1 MIAEG
6 VKTYRNYIGGE
17 WRDGSATSQLESR
30 DPANGE
36 LVYYATNST
45 VDDARA
51 AVAAAKQAFEHSDWA
66 DNSVARA
73 KGLYKLAE
81 ALKASVD
88 WLAPLL
94 TREGGKPLAI
104 SRAEV
109 VRGAD
114 ALEYYAGLARNV
126 YGRTINLGPN
136 EMAMLM
142 REPIGVV
149 SIIVPWNMALSLLT
163 RSLAPALATGNA
175 VVIKPASLTPGATA
189 EFIQMIDDIPE
200 FPKGIVNFVIGP
212 GGSVGSE
219 LVKHPDVEMISFT
232 GDTSTGKEVM
242 RMAAD
247 GLKKVS
253 LELGGKSPSII
264 FPDADFNRAVRSAL
278 SGASLWHAG
287 QVCVAGTRILVQES
301 IHDRFVEQATKAA
314 RELRVGPGLQKGTQV
329 GPVINEGQLRRVL
342 DYVDLGKREAELIA
356 GGERVTTGD
365 LDKGYFMA
373 PTVFDR
379 VPVDAKIAQ
388 EEIFGPVVSVLSFK
402 DEEEACEVANATVY
416 GLAAAVYTSD
426 INKALRVAKKV
437 RAGMVWINTFGRLY
451 PNAEMGGFK
460 QSGLGRSYGLEGLYE
475 FTEMKHINI
484 QLQDASGGRAPAGG
498 VSE

>member
-1 MIAEG
+1 MIAEQL
-6 VKTYRNYIGGE
+6 KTYQNYIAGE
-17 WRDGSATSQLESR
+17 WRDAAAGGLLEVR
-30 DPANGE
+30 DPANGD
-36 LVYYATNST
+36 LVYRATSST
-45 VDDARA
+45 IDDARA
-51 AVAAAKQAFEHSDWA
+51 AVQAAKHAFERSDWA
-66 DNSVARA
+66 ENPVARA
-73 KGLYKLAE
+73 KALYKLAD
-81 ALKASVD
+81 ALRARLD
-88 WLAPLL
+88 DLAPLL

-104 SRAEV
+104 SRAEI

-126 YGRTINLGPN
+126 YGRTISLGPT
-136 EMAMLM
+136 ELAILM

-149 SIIVPWNMALSLLT
+149 AIIVPWNMALSLLT

-189 EFIQMIDDIPE
+189 EFIQLIDEVPE
-200 FPKGIVNFVIGP
+200 IPKGIVNYVIGP

-219 LVKHPDVEMISFT
+219 LVKHPDVEMIAFT
-232 GDTSTGKEVM
+232 GDTSTGKDVM

-301 IHDRFVEQATKAA
+301 IHDQFVEQATKAA

-329 GPVINEGQLRRVL
+329 GPVITQGQLDRVL
-342 DYVDLGKREAELIA
+342 DYVAVGKREADLVA
-356 GGERVTTGD
+356 GGQRVTEGD
-365 LDKGYFMA
+365 LGKGYFMA
-373 PTVFDR
+373 PTVFDH
-379 VPVDAKIAQ
+379 VPVDARIAQ

-402 DEEEACEVANATVY
+402 DEDEACEVANATVY

-426 INKALRVAKKV
+426 VNTALRVAKRV
-437 RAGMVWINTFGRLY
+437 RSGMVWINTFGRLY

-460 QSGLGRSYGLEGLYE
+460 QSGLGRSYGLEGLHE

-484 QLQDASGGRAPAGG
+484 QLHDPNARGRAPAD
-498 VSE
+498 

>member
-1 MIAEG
+1 MIAEQ

-17 WRDGSATSQLESR
+17 WREASGGGLLEIR

-36 LVYYATNST
+36 LVYRATNSG
-45 VDDARA
+45 VEDARA
-51 AVAAAKQAFEHSDWA
+51 AIQAAKYAFEHTDWA
-66 DNSVARA
+66 ENATVRA
-73 KGLYKLAE
+73 KALYKLAD
-81 ALKASVD
+81 ALRSRIDDLSV
-88 WLAPLL
+88 LL

-109 VRGAD
+109 TRGAD

-126 YGRTINLGPN
+126 YGRSINLGPT
-136 EMAMLM
+136 EMAILM
-142 REPIGVV
+142 REPVGVV

-200 FPKGIVNFVIGP
+200 FPKGIVNYVIGP
-212 GGSVGSE
+212 GSTVGTE
-219 LVKHPDVEMISFT
+219 LVKHPDVEMIAFT

-301 IHDRFVEQATKAA
+301 IHDQFIEQATKAA
-314 RELRVGPGLQKGTQV
+314 REMRVGPGLQRGTQV
-329 GPVINEGQLRRVL
+329 GPVISEGQLRRVL
-342 DYVDLGKREAELIA
+342 DYVEIGKREAELLV
-356 GGERVTTGD
+356 GGQRVTEGE
-365 LDKGYFMA
+365 LAKGYFIA

-388 EEIFGPVVSVLSFK
+388 EEIFGPVVSVLTFK
-402 DEEEACEVANATVY
+402 DEDEACEIANATIY

-426 INKALRVAKKV
+426 INKALRVAKRV
-437 RAGMVWINTFGRLY
+437 RSGMVWINTFGRLY

-484 QLQDASGGRAPAGG
+484 QLRDDGRRGGGG
-498 VSE
+498 E

>member
-1 MIAEG
+1 MIAEQ

-17 WRDGSATSQLESR
+17 WREASGGGLLEIR

-36 LVYYATNST
+36 LVYRATNSG
-45 VDDARA
+45 VEDERA
-51 AVAAAKQAFEHSDWA
+51 AIQAAKYAFEHTDWA
-66 DNSVARA
+66 ENATVRA
-73 KGLYKLAE
+73 KALYKLAD
-81 ALKASVD
+81 ALRSRIDDLSV
-88 WLAPLL
+88 LL

-109 VRGAD
+109 TRGAD

-126 YGRTINLGPN
+126 YGRSINLGPT
-136 EMAMLM
+136 EMAILM
-142 REPIGVV
+142 REPVGVV

-200 FPKGIVNFVIGP
+200 FPKGIVNYVIGP
-212 GGSVGSE
+212 GSTVGTE
-219 LVKHPDVEMISFT
+219 LVKHPDVEMIAFT

-301 IHDRFVEQATKAA
+301 IHDQFIEQATKAA
-314 RELRVGPGLQKGTQV
+314 REMRVGPGLQRGTQV
-329 GPVINEGQLRRVL
+329 GPVISEGQLRRVL
-342 DYVDLGKREAELIA
+342 DYVEIGKREAELLV
-356 GGERVTTGD
+356 GGQRVTEGE
-365 LDKGYFMA
+365 LAKGYFIA

-388 EEIFGPVVSVLSFK
+388 EEIFGPVVSVLTFK
-402 DEEEACEVANATVY
+402 DEDEACEIANATIY

-426 INKALRVAKKV
+426 INKALRVAKRV
-437 RAGMVWINTFGRLY
+437 RSGMVWINTFGRLY

-484 QLQDASGGRAPAGG
+484 QLRDDGRRGGGG
-498 VSE
+498 E